1 MNSIDTNI
9 LRFCKDNNLSDDTY
23 QKLRYFIHGI
33 LSNPYYQSSPI
44 DLWNNLLAFDN
55 SEMETDKDTHY
66 YLSYESDNNRIYLYH
81 SNRRGNL
88 KLNYTVLYTTKSYI
102 NTRTINQDVIYSS
115 ININYDVIYSILVIL
130 QSIFPEIQINDRYQ
144 IRGEMNRQIV
154 HYLFYLIENY
164 HTLNC
169 FDAPI
174 QKRKPLKISEKREL
188 ATKFNSLCDCCGDFI
203 GNLTRSPNE
212 DHIRELQYFG
222 TNDISNFQLLCL
234 DCHDNKTKLNTKKK
248 RKLEEATPIQSKR
261 RKTNSASAP

>member
-23 QKLRYFIHGI
+23 QKIRYFIHGI
-33 LSNPYYQSSPI
+33 LSNPYYQSNPI
-44 DLWNNLLAFDN
+44 DLWNNLLFFDN

-66 YLSYESDNNRIYLYH
+66 YLSYESNNDRIYLYH

-88 KLNYTVLYTTKSYI
+88 KLNY
-102 NTRTINQDVIYSS
+102 IY

-164 HTLNC
+164 RTLNC

-234 DCHDNKTKLNTKKK
+234 DCHDSKTNLNTKKK
-248 RKLEEATPIQSKR
+248 RKLEEATPTQSKR
-261 RKTNSASAP
+261 RKTNHI

>member
-23 QKLRYFIHGI
+23 QKLRYFIHSI
-33 LSNPYYQSSPI
+33 LSNPCYQSSPI

-66 YLSYESDNNRIYLYH
+66 YLSYESNNDRIYLYH

-88 KLNYTVLYTTKSYI
+88 KLNY
-102 NTRTINQDVIYSS
+102 IY

-164 HTLNC
+164 RTLNC

-234 DCHDNKTKLNTKKK
+234 DCHDSKTKLNTKKK
-248 RKLEEATPIQSKR
+248 RKLEEATPTQSKR

>member
-23 QKLRYFIHGI
+23 QKIRYFIHGI

-44 DLWNNLLAFDN
+44 DLWNNLLFFDN

-66 YLSYESDNNRIYLYH
+66 YLSHESNNNRTYLYH

-88 KLNYTVLYTTKSYI
+88 KLNY
-102 NTRTINQDVIYSS
+102 
-115 ININYDVIYSILVIL
+115 ININYDVIYSILVVL

-164 HTLNC
+164 RTLNC

-188 ATKFNSLCDCCGDFI
+188 ATKFNSMCDCCGDFI

-248 RKLEEATPIQSKR
+248 RKLEEATPTQSKR